1 MKQKGKIKLSKK
13 KSLTRLWL
21 HEHWQGSSLAAD
33 HSHHL
38 AEVHFENHAPRS
50 ASGNDVTYQVLPF
63 KIRTM
68 HPLGLNI
75 PQF

>member
-1 MKQKGKIKLSKK
+1 MSD
-13 KSLTRLWL
+13 
-21 HEHWQGSSLAAD
+21 WQGSSLGAD

-50 ASGNDVTYQVLPF
+50 ASGNDVTYQVLLS
-63 KIRTM
+63 KIRNVY
-68 HPLGLNI
+68 PLGSNI